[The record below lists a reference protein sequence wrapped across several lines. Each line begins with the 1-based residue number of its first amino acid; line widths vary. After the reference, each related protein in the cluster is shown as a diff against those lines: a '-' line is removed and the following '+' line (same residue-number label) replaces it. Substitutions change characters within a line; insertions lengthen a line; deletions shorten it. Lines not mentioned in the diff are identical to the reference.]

1 MFGGFRVYHGYKKL
15 SWNKY
20 NGKHDLTHFVAYPY
34 NKKRLLKGTNMQY
47 APIDEFLDR
56 FSCYGFNFLDTLE
69 YAAYESF
76 EMLWKMRLYNLCFYA
91 KSLNKKGSF
100 YKRFGVPKKFL
111 KYMQDNN
118 VSFGELKLLQIFQ
131 KDDKELITK
140 YRYDNI
146 QHIKYL
152 MKNDILDEVKREYGY
167 LSIEYI
173 NTLKEISKY
182 IPLKKLKTYPK
193 GLNNLFIYKD
203 YLEMSEK
210 LSLNYKSK
218 KDLFPKNLIS
228 RHDKLQTK
236 LKITE
241 DMNTQ
246 FAAYLRYYELSKYTY
261 EDDKYIVFPAP
272 SIDSLKDE
280 GRQQGNCVG
289 HLYLTPYIEGK
300 TEIYFIRKLE
310 DVTKSF
316 ITLEYK
322 ENEVVQK
329 ELPSHST
336 DFKQEHL
343 ELIDKWIGYRKF
355 IDNKIKYQKPKD
367 IKIIK
372 YDLNKMV
379 A

>member
-1 MFGGFRVYHGYKKL
+1 MKQEKIDVLMEKIDKRCKLPKHWDEFIKKESKLHHLIIKDRKTKELYCTNCNETFEDKSVKVRDYIECPHCKQKSEVFGMNYYRKAFEKSVILVQRMNKQVIIRVFEIFSYFDEGDKNIKKHSIEYARIIPGIGKFIGNNVYIGMFGGFRIYHGYKKL
-15 SWNKY
+15 SWSKY
-20 NGKHDLTHFVAYPY
+20 NGKHDLTHFATYPY
-34 NKKRLLKGTNMQY
+34 SKKRLLKGTNMQY

-56 FSCYGFNFLDTLE
+56 
-69 YAAYESF
+69 
-76 EMLWKMRLYNLCFYA
+76 
-91 KSLNKKGSF
+91 
-100 YKRFGVPKKFL
+100 
-111 KYMQDNN
+111 
-118 VSFGELKLLQIFQ
+118 
-131 KDDKELITK
+131 
-140 YRYDNI
+140 
-146 QHIKYL
+146 
-152 MKNDILDEVKREYGY
+152 
-167 LSIEYI
+167 
-173 NTLKEISKY
+173 
-182 IPLKKLKTYPK
+182 
-193 GLNNLFIYKD
+193 
-203 YLEMSEK
+203 
-210 LSLNYKSK
+210 
-218 KDLFPKNLIS
+218 
-228 RHDKLQTK
+228 
-236 LKITE
+236 
-241 DMNTQ
+241 
-246 FAAYLRYYELSKYTY
+246 
-261 EDDKYIVFPAP
+261 
-272 SIDSLKDE
+272 LKDE

-343 ELIDKWIGYRKF
+343 EFIDKWLGYRKF